1 VRVCRHLDGNL
12 SFLLHSPGSLEE
24 KTIDLDEFMFGFQFL
39 FKSKD
44 VHFPQYLLAS
54 ALWSKFLERAMEFEA
69 IGLILNTDLYVE
81 IESFKNNSFWFSK
94 AILQFQ
100 ESRSQK
106 TQSTMCTIFRPH
118 QQEIWIGLLLPF
130 QLGFPRST
138 RRSNV
143 LHRWRVE

>member
-1 VRVCRHLDGNL
+1 MRSYRHLDDSL
-12 SFLLHSPGSLEE
+12 SFLLRSPSSFEK

-44 VHFPQYLLAS
+44 VHLPQYLLAS

-81 IESFKNNSFWFSK
+81 IESFKNDSFWFSK

-106 TQSTMCTIFRPH
+106 TQSTMCTIFRPR
-118 QQEIWIGLLLPF
+118 QQEIWIGLLLSS
-130 QLGFPRST
+130 QLGCPGST
-138 RRSNV
+138 CRRNV
-143 LHRWRVE
+143 LHRRRVG